1 MVKTSPSHGEDP
13 RSESG
18 WAHQK
23 NQNKNSFIL
32 FYIMITKEIIIL
44 GDIELGGGTLT
55 DDFTA
60 DNILCKLITK
70 FGKSKSHVDLI
81 LNGDTMD
88 FLKCPYIDEF
98 MRKSYTSNI
107 TLTVAETK
115 FDLIYKSHTKV
126 FDALKAFVQDKKNRL
141 FFIFG
146 NHDYEFHFAEIQNKI
161 KKLLEEKKNVH
172 FQMNYF
178 EHRVYVEHGQ
188 QYDPSAEVNIT
199 KIFRKHKDEIE
210 LNIPILL
217 SKFTEHFMPIK
228 ENHPLLERIDRTDP
242 LFNMHKQI
250 KVIMYWAF
258 MKYFAYNLFFYFY
271 KFIYR
276 GHFLN
281 YLKNIWRAITSVFS
295 AEETNISPYF
305 SPAIKKHKDA
315 KVMVFGH
322 LHEKTIDTINNKL
335 VFTLDTWRD
344 EYSLNKKFGVLIPKT
359 KRYLEIKVE
368 DKELEIQTVDLAP
381 KCGKLNFKA
390 AVKNEIEFIKK
401 IKEKQGKWKMGR
413 YNIIREVICKIC

>member
-1 MVKTSPSHGEDP
+1 M
-13 RSESG
+13 
-18 WAHQK
+18 Q
-23 NQNKNSFIL
+23 
-32 FYIMITKEIIIL
+32 TKEIIIL
-44 GDIELGGGTLT
+44 GDLELGGGTLT

-60 DNILCKLITK
+60 DNILCELITK
-70 FGKSKSHVDLI
+70 FGKSKNPIDLI
-81 LNGDTMD
+81 LNGDTLD

-115 FDLIYKSHTKV
+115 FDLIYNAHTKV
-126 FDALKAFVQDKKNRL
+126 FDALKEFVQNKKNRL
-141 FFIFG
+141 IFIFG
-146 NHDYEFHFAEIQNKI
+146 NHDYEFHFSEIQTKI

-172 FQMNYF
+172 FQMSYF
-178 EHRVYVEHGQ
+178 ENKVYVEHGQ
-188 QYDPSAEVNIT
+188 QYDPSAEINVA
-199 KIFRKHKDEIE
+199 KIFRKHKGEIE

-217 SKFTEHFMPIK
+217 SRFTEHFMHIK
-228 ENHPLLERIDRTDP
+228 EKHPLLERVDRTDP
-242 LFNMHKQI
+242 LFNMHKPI
-250 KVIMYWAF
+250 KMIMFWAF
-258 MKYFAYNLFFYFY
+258 LRYFAYNLFFYFY

-315 KVMVFGH
+315 KVIVFGH

-368 DKELEIQTVDLAP
+368 DNKLDIQTVDLVP
-381 KCGKLNFKA
+381 KYGKLNFKN
-390 AVKNEIEFIKK
+390 AVKKEVEFIKK
-401 IKEKQGKWKMGR
+401 IKEMQKNWGMRR
-413 YNIIREVICKIC
+413 YNIIKTAIQQS